1 MPQQAWLHHD
11 APMPFASLLSG
22 GLLPVLLMLSPFAVM
37 AAWEMPQG
45 DRITEADRALACTG
59 QPPLLM

>member
-1 MPQQAWLHHD
+1 
-11 APMPFASLLSG
+11 MPFASLLSG

-37 AAWEMPQG
+37 AAWEMPHG
-45 DRITEADRALACTG
+45 DGITKADRALACTG